1 MSKAAK
7 VKPEEYT
14 DPEATN
20 PEGLP
25 EDPAAEVKAK
35 EAAKG
40 TETKATEEPEA
51 PKAGTLEKVTEQP
64 LGSAEDDGWE
74 LGKPAPKTMYLDY
87 DTGEVTETE
96 PVRATVIVNE
106 GHQVTPYILRQIKGS

>member
-1 MSKAAK
+1 MPKEAK
-7 VKPEEYT
+7 IKPEEYT
-14 DPEATN
+14 DPEVSD
-20 PEGLP
+20 PELKAKAEG
-25 EDPAAEVKAK
+25 EDPKAQ
-35 EAAKG
+35 E
-40 TETKATEEPEA
+40 TETKTTEEPEA

-64 LGSAEDDGWE
+64 VGSAAGDGWE